1 MGSENMEH
9 DLFIELYNINQ
20 KIDFIAQKTLELEIK
35 LQKLIQKEE
44 KEKTKNEN
52 KYIKPINNN
61 NNDNKKINKYNE
73 IENESD

>member
-1 MGSENMEH
+1 MEH